1 MTTRGEPPISLK
13 CLIVENDGFLAVELA
28 DTLHGLGHSV
38 VGTATTVDDALS
50 IADAHEVDLALVD
63 LALNKE
69 GFGGDVAELLLRRHG
84 VPALILSGHLTP
96 MNREAVESL
105 GVFGIMRKPLDP
117 MVLRAQLGRL
127 VKQMRR
133 AA

>member
-1 MTTRGEPPISLK
+1 MTIRGKPPISLR

-28 DTLHGLGHSV
+28 DTLNEFGHSV
-38 VGTATTVDDALS
+38 VGTATTVDDALT
-50 IADAHEVDLALVD
+50 IADEHEVDLALVD

-84 VPALILSGHLTP
+84 VRSLVLSGHLTP
-96 MNREAVESL
+96 MNREAVKSL

-117 MVLRAQLGRL
+117 MVLRAQLGRF
-127 VKQMRR
+127 VKQMRK